1 LEQKRIE
8 ELIEKVGCFSVAG
21 KCTKISPNG
30 NGNVN
35 DTFVATLEN
44 GDESKKY
51 TLQRINHL
59 VFKNPAELMD
69 NFSRVSRH
77 LQTKPGRHC
86 LRVMPTKIGQFYH
99 QDDQGNYWRLLEYI
113 EGVKCLEVPQNEN
126 QAYEAAHTFGQFQA
140 DLLDLPGD
148 PLVETIP
155 EFHNTSKR
163 FEAFTDAL
171 SKDDL
176 GRASKVYEWI
186 DFAMEREV
194 LCSALGA
201 EKLPVRVVHNDTK
214 LNNVLL
220 DAKTEKGV
228 CAIDLDTVMPGCVL
242 HDFGDLVRTTACP
255 VSEDETDLKK
265 VEFLPLTFKA
275 IVEGYY
281 QATKDFLVDDEIA
294 GLSKAPIVITY
305 ELGLRFLTD
314 YLAGDSYFKINY
326 PEHNLN
332 RAKVQFQLVSSMEK
346 NENVMEEM
354 VTRVCRKQERLIA
367 NG

>member
-1 LEQKRIE
+1 MEQKRIE

-99 QDDQGNYWRLLEYI
+99 QDNQGNYWRLLEYI
-113 EGVKCLEVPQNEN
+113 EGVKCLEVPQNEK

-148 PLVETIP
+148 PLIETIP

-186 DFAMEREV
+186 DFAKEREV

-220 DAKTEKGV
+220 DEETEKGV
-228 CAIDLDTVMPGCVL
+228 CVIDIIRL
-242 HDFGDLVRTTACP
+242 
-255 VSEDETDLKK
+255 LKT
-265 VEFLPLTFKA
+265 FLW
-275 IVEGYY
+275 
-281 QATKDFLVDDEIA
+281 
-294 GLSKAPIVITY
+294 
-305 ELGLRFLTD
+305 
-314 YLAGDSYFKINY
+314 
-326 PEHNLN
+326 
-332 RAKVQFQLVSSMEK
+332 M
-346 NENVMEEM
+346 M
-354 VTRVCRKQERLIA
+354 RLQVFRRHRS
-367 NG
+367 